1 MHIVQR
7 SQGDLDLFRLKGEL
21 DAGAV
26 EQLAFILAMP
36 GSRPVQ
42 FDFRQV
48 RNLDRPEAAPLLRRV
63 VERRPD
69 GRGLRFSGIPQP
81 VARRHAREGLP
92 PAIFV

>member
-1 MHIVQR
+1 MHIMQR
-7 SQGDLDLFRLKGEL
+7 SQEGLDLFRLKGEL

-36 GSRPVQ
+36 GARPVQ

-48 RNLDRPEAAPLLRRV
+48 PNVDRPEAAPLLKSV
-63 VERRPD
+63 VARRPE
-69 GRGLRFSGIPQP
+69 GRALRFSGIPQP

-92 PAIFV
+92 PALFV